1 MCCDRGENDMRRGG
15 LGILVFLIVALLVAF
30 LMMKHMQNPTA
41 LSDTISQAASDTLT
55 DAAQSAVN
63 AINEAVQNTGLME
76 NLQGILGGIE

>member
-1 MCCDRGENDMRRGG
+1 MRRGG

-30 LMMKHMQNPTA
+30 LIMKQMQNPVS
-41 LSDTISQAASDTLT
+41 LSDTISQAASDTIT

-76 NLQGILGGIE
+76 NLQGVLGGIQ